1 MTNEKKMKSM
11 KNPYTDILIELEA
24 GLWEHDVRVDEGIT
38 SPYSYNDE
46 TFRACLK
53 IFMNATM
60 WKLWE
65 HMEKETDKAKRIEK
79 AEKIGKAIQELIIEF
94 TGIDTHE
101 LY

>member
-11 KNPYTDILIELEA
+11 KNPYADIFIELEA
-24 GLWEHDVRVDEGIT
+24 GLWEHDTWVDKGIA
-38 SPYSYNDE
+38 SPYSYDDE

-65 HMEKETDKAKRIEK
+65 HMEKERDKAKRMEK
-79 AEKIGKAIQELIIEF
+79 AEKLGKAIRGLVIEF